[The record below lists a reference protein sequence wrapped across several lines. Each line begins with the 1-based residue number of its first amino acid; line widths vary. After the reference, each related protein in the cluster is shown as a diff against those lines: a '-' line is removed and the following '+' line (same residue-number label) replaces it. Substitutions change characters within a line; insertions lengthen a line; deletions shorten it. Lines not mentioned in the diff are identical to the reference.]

1 MGGLIPVISLFIVL
15 MLGLL
20 ITRIASVALMFTGL
34 SRELARFQARSAF
47 VGAGFTTS
55 ESEHVLTHPVRR
67 RIIMWLMLLGNA
79 GLVAAI
85 SSLIPLFI
93 GSGEGGTTNFLTRLL
108 LIASGIV
115 LLWGLSVSKW
125 IDRQLSRA
133 IEWALKR
140 WTRLDV
146 RDYPALLHL
155 SSGYTVGEVEVEEN
169 SWVAGKRLI
178 ELRLA
183 DEGVQVLGIR
193 RASKEYVGA
202 PRGNTYIRKRDTL
215 IVYGL
220 VAHIAE
226 LDHRRADETGDKAHL
241 QRVEEHNRTTGG
253 NDLDGERTINRSGGA
268 PTDASQ

>member
-1 MGGLIPVISLFIVL
+1 MGGLIPIVSLFIVL
-15 MLGLL
+15 MFGLL

-47 VGAGFTTS
+47 VGVGFTTS
-55 ESEHVLTHPVRR
+55 ESEHVLAHPVRR

-79 GLVAAI
+79 GYVAAI
-85 SSLIPLFI
+85 SSLIPIFI
-93 GSGEGGTTNFLTRLL
+93 GTGDEANTGLFYTRLL
-108 LIASGIV
+108 LIASGIA
-115 LLWGLSVSKW
+115 LLWGISVSKW
-125 IDRQLSRA
+125 VDRQMSRA

-146 RDYPALLHL
+146 RDYPALLQL
-155 SSGYTVGEVEVEEN
+155 SAGYTVGEVEVEEN
-169 SWVAGKRLI
+169 SWVAGKSLI

-193 RASKEYVGA
+193 RTSKEYIGA
-202 PRGNTYIRKRDTL
+202 PRGNTYIRKGDNL

-226 LDHRRADETGDKAHL
+226 LDHRRAGDTGDKAHD
-241 QRVEEHNRTTGG
+241 QRVREHHRATG
-253 NDLDGERTINRSGGA
+253 DELDGDRTINRSGAA
-268 PTDASQ
+268 PTDAGR